1 MACCHR
7 ATMPILST
15 ALSHVLRLLYFMA
28 PAYVANMAPPFV
40 RYWKGWNRP
49 ISRRWLGEHKTVI
62 GFGTGVAAAVMVTFI
77 QSRVA
82 WPGAL
87 IAYDHWAT
95 LGLRFGVGAM
105 AGDSA
110 KSFVKRRL
118 GIAAGEPWMPW
129 DQLDFV
135 LGALALV
142 WSRAALSWADL
153 ATILLVSFAGHV
165 LVNHLGYWMGIR
177 DVRW

>member
-1 MACCHR
+1 
-7 ATMPILST
+7 
-15 ALSHVLRLLYFMA
+15 
-28 PAYVANMAPPFV
+28 MAPPFV

-62 GFGTGVAAAVMVTFI
+62 GFGMGVLAAIMVTFI

-87 IAYDHWAT
+87 VAYDHWAV
-95 LGLRFGVGAM
+95 LGLRFGVGAK
-105 AGDSA
+105 AGDSV
-110 KSFVKRRL
+110 KSLVKRRL
-118 GIAAGEPWMPW
+118 AIAPGEPWIPW

-135 LGALALV
+135 LGALAVV
-142 WSRAALSWADL
+142 WGQAALSWTDL
-153 ATILLVSFAGHV
+153 AAILLLTVAGHV
-165 LVNHLGYWMGIR
+165 LVNHLGYWTGIR